1 MYRPGDLS
9 DDEFERIEESLSET
23 PKGRAF
29 LRRYAR
35 RSAAMGIEE
44 VRSIVIELRE
54 MISGRGEAV
63 GPAGHMEVL
72 RRELMEMAASIERA
86 RREIA
91 ALRPADETVSGNSKI
106 LTATNELDA
115 IVSSTERASIE
126 ILNSAERLMDLVSK
140 LRRTGADPEICSDIE
155 SEVTGIFTACSFQ
168 DLTGQRTSKVVNAL
182 RYIEQRVTAMIGIWG
197 IDGVAPTDDDET
209 ADQRED
215 AHLLGGPQLDGMGVS
230 QDDIDRMLSDDNFAV
245 VSAPPEPEPEP
256 EPAWDL
262 DPPPPPPPP
271 PPPKKAKKAAAEE
284 PAQKS
289 EGKALDQSAIDA
301 LFG

>member
-1 MYRPGDLS
+1 VTVHRPADLS
-9 DDEFERIEESLSET
+9 DDEFDQIEERLSET

-35 RSAAMGIEE
+35 RSAAMGVDE
-44 VRSIVIELRE
+44 VRTIVADLRD
-54 MISGRGEAV
+54 MISGRGEGV
-63 GPAGHMEVL
+63 GPAGHMDVL

-91 ALRPADETVSGNSKI
+91 SLRPADETASGNSKI

-126 ILNSAERLMDLVSK
+126 ILNSAERLMELVSK
-140 LRRTGADPEICSDIE
+140 LRRTGADSEICSDIE

-168 DLTGQRTSKVVNAL
+168 DITGQRTSKVVNAL
-182 RYIEQRVTAMIGIWG
+182 RYIEQRVAAMIGIWG
-197 IDGVAPTDDDET
+197 IEGIAPNEDDDN
-209 ADQRED
+209 ADRRPD

-230 QDDIDRMLSDDNFAV
+230 QDDIDRMLNDDNFAV
-245 VSAPPEPEPEP
+245 VSAPAEPE
-256 EPAWDL
+256 WDL
-262 DPPPPPPPP
+262 DPPPAPPPPPPPP
-271 PPPKKAKKAAAEE
+271 PAKKAKKAAEE
-284 PAQKS
+284 PPPKA